1 MSLIT
6 RLASSFRKQPE
17 PSRSNPTRNP
27 QCTEFEVDAWH
38 LSGFVVGKLVPVVGV
53 HPFPLHELML
63 LSAAVCRVRP
73 RQIFEWGTHIGKSAR
88 AFHETALHFDLA
100 CEIHSVDLPDDV
112 LHVEHPSSERGKLVR
127 GLPRIHLHQ
136 GDGVDVSLRIWRE
149 TGRQSPVLFFIDGD
163 HAMESVFREL
173 SRIVAE
179 IPDAAVLLHD
189 TFYQSADANYNVG
202 PHRAI
207 DAVLRERPGRFR
219 RLDSALG
226 LPGMTLLYPV

>member
-6 RLASSFRKQPE
+6 RLASSFRKQPQ
-17 PSRSNPTRNP
+17 PSRSDPTRNP

-38 LSGFVVGKLVPVVGV
+38 LSSFVVDKLVPVVGV
-53 HPFPLHELML
+53 HPFPLNELML
-63 LSAAVCRVRP
+63 LSAAVCRVKP

-88 AFHETALHFDLA
+88 AFHETALHFDIA

-112 LHVEHPSSERGKLVR
+112 AHVEHPSSERGKLVR

-149 TGRQSPVLFFIDGD
+149 SGRQSPVLFFLDGD
-163 HAMESVFREL
+163 HAMESVLREL

-179 IPDAAVLLHD
+179 VPDAAILLHD
-189 TFYQSADANYNVG
+189 SFYQSPAANYNVG

-207 DAVLRERPGRFR
+207 EAVLRERPGRFR

-226 LPGMTLLYPV
+226 LPGMTLLYPA